1 MPDHG
6 DEEAEALFQK
16 AVEIARRQEA
26 KSLEVR
32 AATSVQYHRH
42 SLGSVRQ
49 ADGARSLSHR
59 LRSTP
64 APGSRKGGTCPG
76 LARIIHEAAGIGALR
91 LSWGTADVVAHG
103 VAAAGEPDPLVG
115 PAWCS
120 SSQPCEHSSGATPWI
135 CAANAAGGRS
145 PSEECGLTSL

>member
-103 VAAAGEPDPLVG
+103 VAAAGEPLDLRPG
-115 PAWCS
+115 EAPADLLARL
-120 SSQPCEHSSGATPWI
+120 EVET
-135 CAANAAGGRS
+135 AAKPDGVITNA
-145 PSEECGLTSL
+145 